1 MPVRVD
7 KGNKTTYPMQLCPV
21 IKQLALLRKKW
32 MLPLL
37 LELFSSLPKIRF
49 SRLQRA
55 LNPITPKLLTQRLAE
70 LEKSGFV
77 LKKKISHNE
86 VEYSLTKQSESL
98 RTLTALLKKHCIRH
112 ATSAKTHCTACS
124 ESTRCAMAYG

>member
-7 KGNKTTYPMQLCPV
+7 KGNKTAYPMQFCPV

-37 LELFSSLPKIRF
+37 LELFSSPPKIRF

-55 LNPITPKLLTQRLAE
+55 LNPITPKLLTQRLSE
-70 LEKSGFV
+70 LEKNGFV
-77 LKKKISHNE
+77 SKKKISHNE
-86 VEYSLTKQSESL
+86 VEYSLTRQSESL
-98 RTLTALLKKHCIRH
+98 RTLTALLKKHCMRH
-112 ATSAKTHCTACS
+112 SPSAKAHCTACV
-124 ESTRCAMAYG
+124 ESGRCTLAYG

>member
-7 KGNKTTYPMQLCPV
+7 KGSKTAYQMQFCPV
-21 IKQLALLRKKW
+21 IKQIGFLKKKW

-37 LELFSSLPKIRF
+37 LELLSSPARTRF

-55 LNPITPKLLTQRLAE
+55 LHPITPKLLTMRLRE
-70 LEKSGFV
+70 LEKNGFV
-77 LKKKISHNE
+77 SKKKISQNE

-98 RTLTALLKKHCIRH
+98 QALVALLKKHCSQHSNR
-112 ATSAKTHCTACS
+112 AKEQCTACAQQKK
-124 ESTRCAMAYG
+124 CALSYG